1 MTTVVFYSFVSIA
14 FWVFIAW
21 RVSVR
26 FSDAV
31 HFGVLFALLFV
42 VNYPLKL
49 IFTEYG
55 YPSAMDS
62 MALEPIYRLKALGLS
77 NLCALAFVAPL
88 FFFKLRAPLG
98 TPEDYPQVL
107 QTKRTY
113 LWLFLFLGFE
123 IAAIG
128 PEKLVFLLDFG
139 RAHDLVE
146 IRTAE
151 RLNSALVGLFRFA
164 ATAALIM
171 HMSSVASKWVLL
183 GKKNYFVM
191 FIVWPGIMYSFL
203 VLTGSKEGVLTLPLL
218 AVILFNYYRRIYRQ
232 KFYSFQAVMGLL
244 LVGVLLVGLLG
255 YLRGF
260 GTLSGNPFEQML
272 QQGLYAFDA
281 IDNFSFIIYRMGD
294 YWQGDLN
301 FIPTM
306 HNLFVSVVPR
316 FLWQDKPL
324 VAGNQFIMQLYLPER
339 FTGHLGE
346 VVSPSMPGE
355 FMLSGGFFFMLFW
368 SAAIG
373 LLFHFFYFKLHQ
385 PKAKLFFLMG
395 YLFLAININ
404 NLLRSGDGMLGV
416 FVVFCVVALF
426 VRLTVFLLLIPSG
439 KKNLPAS

>member
-1 MTTVVFYSFVSIA
+1 MSLVVIVSTFSIA

-21 RVSVR
+21 RLSAR
-26 FSDAV
+26 FSDAM

-55 YPSAMDS
+55 FPSAMDS
-62 MALEPIYRLKALGLS
+62 LALEPIYRLMALGLS

-88 FFFKLRAPLG
+88 FFFKLRVPLG

-107 QTKRTY
+107 QTKKTY

-123 IAAIG
+123 IIGVG
-128 PEKLVFLLDFG
+128 PEKLVYLLDFG
-139 RAHDLVE
+139 RATDLIE
-146 IRTAE
+146 IRTEE
-151 RLNSALVGLFRFA
+151 RLDSAMAGLLRFA
-164 ATAALIM
+164 GMAALIM
-171 HMSSVASKWVLL
+171 HVSSVASKWVLL
-183 GKKNYFVM
+183 GKKSYFMV
-191 FIVWPGIMYSFL
+191 FIVWPGIMYFFL
-203 VLTGSKEGVLTLPLL
+203 VLTGSKQSVLILPLL

-232 KFYSFQAVMGLL
+232 KFYSFQTIMGFL

-260 GTLSGNPFEQML
+260 GTLYGNPLEQML

-281 IDNFSFIIYRMGD
+281 IDNFAFIIYRMGD
-294 YWQGDLN
+294 YWRGDLD
-301 FIPTM
+301 FLPTI
-306 HNLFVSVVPR
+306 HNLSVSVVPR
-316 FLWQDKPL
+316 FFWPDKPL
-324 VAGNQFIMQLYLPER
+324 VMSNQFIMQIYLPER

-346 VVSPSMPGE
+346 AVSPSMPGE
-355 FMLSGGFFFMLFW
+355 FMLSGGIFFMLFW

-373 LLFHFFYFKLHQ
+373 LLFYFFYFKTHQ

-404 NLLRSGDGMLGV
+404 NLLRSGDGMLGI
-416 FVVFCVVALF
+416 FVVFCVVALI
-426 VRLTVFLLLIPSG
+426 VRLTFFLFLIPSG
-439 KKNLPAS
+439 KKNMPVS